1 MSAINHRQESTAL
14 TALIDDNV
22 YTEIIADGVHVSDDI
37 LKLLF
42 KTKPIDK
49 IILISDALPI
59 TNSNLKEATFADSKI
74 YYDGKKATS
83 SNGTIAGSTMLLDG
97 IISRLKKLDLY
108 NPKYIENTWKYH
120 QIDPKDFT

>member
-1 MSAINHRQESTAL
+1 MFIFWVKNKNKDHDV
-14 TALIDDNV
+14 LIDTVNKVNKLEEKDDV
-22 YTEIIADGVHVSDDI
+22 IKKDIDDI

-108 NPKYIENTWKYH
+108 NPKYKNLFLYLWLYI
-120 QIDPKDFT
+120 